1 MASNYEHIH
10 IWSLFMTG
18 VRQKKHAKTQVAI
31 LRAAAYLIDRKGF
44 ADTSI
49 EDIAGRAEVGVG
61 TVYNYFGSKNALL
74 LALMQRDTED
84 LLKEGEA
91 VLARPPKKPEAA
103 LAELFW
109 IYARGI
115 LGRYDRRMLREVFAA
130 AFYQPEELGR
140 ELTRL
145 DFQLMGQVGRLIGKF
160 QNDGILKKS
169 LPVEQALLVLY
180 GAFAVVVIMYL
191 QYAEMPL
198 ESVHEQL
205 ASSIE
210 VILGDWKVATPTAHT
225 GKSRTRRQKGK
236 NDEV

>member
-1 MASNYEHIH
+1 
-10 IWSLFMTG
+10 MTG
-18 VRQKKHAKTQVAI
+18 VRQKKRAKTQAAI

-91 VLARPPKKPEAA
+91 VLARPPKEPEAA
-103 LAELFW
+103 LAEIFW

-140 ELTRL
+140 ELTRM
-145 DFQLMGQVGRLIGKF
+145 DFQLMSQVGRLIGKF

-191 QYAEMPL
+191 QYAEMPI
-198 ESVHEQL
+198 ETVQ
-205 ASSIE
+205 AQMAASIE
-210 VILGDWKVATPTAHT
+210 LILGDWKAATPAGH
-225 GKSRTRRQKGK
+225 TRRGSARSGKGK
-236 NDEV
+236 ER

>member
-1 MASNYEHIH
+1 
-10 IWSLFMTG
+10 MTG
-18 VRQKKHAKTQVAI
+18 IRQKKHAKTQTAI
-31 LRAAAYLIDRKGF
+31 LRAAAFLIHRKGF
-44 ADTSI
+44 TDTSI
-49 EDIAGRAEVGVG
+49 EDIASRAEVGVG

-103 LAELFW
+103 LTELFW

-145 DFQLMGQVGRLIGKF
+145 DFQLMGQVGRLMEKF
-160 QNDGILKKS
+160 QRGGALRKS
-169 LPVEQALLVLY
+169 LPLQQAGMVLY
-180 GAFAVVVIMYL
+180 GAFAVAVIMYL
-191 QYAEMPL
+191 QYAEMPM
-198 ESVHEQL
+198 ETVQ
-205 ASSIE
+205 AQMAASIE
-210 VILGDWKVATPTAHT
+210 LILGDWKAATPASHT
-225 GKSRTRRQKGK
+225 GRSRARRQKGK
-236 NDEV
+236 ER